1 MKNWVSGVL
10 LVALGFVARPGQ
22 AKVEFEVGARLG
34 YAAPTGKLN
43 DEPPTTDAM
52 QTAVWDNELKS
63 VVLGQVPLGLEL
75 GIRALPMLTL
85 GGYVE
90 LAPGILGSTA
100 SDGCDAYDHDCS
112 TLGIRF
118 GFMGHVHVLPHQP
131 IDPWLGVGVGFEALT
146 LKEELTSR
154 IAITLAYTGVEV
166 PLRAGTLLNVN
177 VPAGEPAGVEV
188 TRLGKRIYRDELV
201 LEDDEDGRRRSYRI
215 YGDDPSFEDEDGT
228 DLAAIAGG
236 RIAVTPL
243 HFDLTDREGMD
254 ALRLYDLARLLA
266 PAAREVE

>member
-1 MKNWVSGVL
+1 M
-10 LVALGFVARPGQ
+10 VALGFVARPGQ

-34 YAAPTGKLN
+34 YAAPSGKLN

-52 QTAVWDNELKS
+52 QTTVWDNELKS

-166 PLRAGTLLNVN
+166 PLRAGVDFKLNEKFYLGPYVGYTFGKFYG
-177 VPAGEPAGVEV
+177 VSLSCEGADDCPDEESRHIDKTAGHSW
-188 TRLGKRIYRDELV
+188 LGFGAKLTI
-201 LEDDEDGRRRSYRI
+201 
-215 YGDDPSFEDEDGT
+215 
-228 DLAAIAGG
+228 IA
-236 RIAVTPL
+236 
-243 HFDLTDREGMD
+243 
-254 ALRLYDLARLLA
+254 Y
-266 PAAREVE
+266 